1 MAGEEKKL
9 EAFSGKI
16 QNRFLIVLLSIFL
29 LMMVYLLVN
38 LWRTTGARFDAELQ
52 SYKETGK
59 FLSMNLSQDN
69 SIRMGVISGQKE
81 ILAPRFNST
90 FSTQKLTFLILT
102 NAENQVIYEKYQ
114 TQAGSEAISKK
125 DLFAII
131 SRKDPVEREM
141 VSGSGKKFW
150 VFLAPIKTE
159 AGTAAEQTFL
169 GEVILGMDLTEIHS
183 KRTNDRIMGIGV
195 AIILSM
201 IFMGALV
208 YLLRTVT
215 RPIVEISQFAKKIGA
230 GDFSIII
237 PVKSNDEI
245 GLLSQTIND
254 MVKGIQE
261 HSHKLQLLIYSIS
274 DTIETLSITINEIYQ
289 ISTQQATGATEQAA
303 SIQEVASTSK
313 EIAATAG
320 RIAQRSEEVSQTA
333 EKTSEASG
341 KGKEYMGGAVEGMEQ
356 IKERVNNVSS
366 RILEL
371 GEQSK
376 EISSVIN
383 IINEISEQTT
393 LLAFNAAIEAAGA
406 GEAGRRFSVVAGEV
420 RRLAGR
426 TLEATKMVREMVET
440 IQRLTN
446 QIVMLSE
453 EEMKTVENGGH
464 LVEGMGDYFA
474 HILSLVDTTTQAA
487 MEIKLST
494 QQQSTASEQMATTL
508 MEITQVVAESEKGA
522 KRIERAIDGLNEL
535 VRNLT
540 NLIGEKG

>member
-1 MAGEEKKL
+1 MTEEKKT
-9 EAFSGKI
+9 EQFIGRI
-16 QNRFLIVLLSIFL
+16 QTRFLSILLIIFL
-29 LMMVYLLVN
+29 IIMGALVYNSL
-38 LWRTTGARFDAELQ
+38 RATSQRFVAE
-52 SYKETGK
+52 KERYQEAGDY
-59 FLSMNLSQDN
+59 LSSTLSQDN

-81 ILAPRFNST
+81 ILAPRFENALQGKKLSFIMLT
-90 FSTQKLTFLILT
+90 NTEDQLVLDKYQKGFSTEEFKKQDLIKMI
-102 NAENQVIYEKYQ
+102 N
-114 TQAGSEAISKK
+114 
-125 DLFAII
+125 
-131 SRKDPVEREM
+131 RKETVT
-141 VSGSGKKFW
+141 SQLSSASGKKYLVIW
-150 VFLAPIKTE
+150 APVFTE
-159 AGTAAEQTFL
+159 AGIIADQTYL
-169 GEVILGMDLTEIHS
+169 GEIIMGFDINQIYR
-183 KRTNDRIMGIGV
+183 KRTTDIVTAGV
-195 AIILSM
+195 ITVVLSV
-201 IFMGALV
+201 IFFIALT

-215 RPIVEISQFAKKIGA
+215 APIREISDYARKIGG
-230 GDFSIII
+230 GDLSVQI
-237 PVKSNDEI
+237 PIRTNDEL
-245 GLLSQTIND
+245 GLLAKTINE
-254 MVKGIQE
+254 MVKGMEE

-274 DTIETLSITINEIYQ
+274 DTIETLSITINEIFQ

-320 RIAQRSEEVSQTA
+320 RIAQRSEEVSKTA
-333 EKTSEASG
+333 EKTSDASG
-341 KGKEYMGGAVEGMEQ
+341 KGKEYMGSVIEGMEQ
-356 IKERVNNVSS
+356 IKERVSNVSQ

-371 GEQSK
+371 GEQSQ

-453 EEMKTVENGGH
+453 EEMKTVDGGSH
-464 LVEGMGDYFA
+464 LVQGMGDYFG
-474 HILSLVDTTTQAA
+474 HILNMVDTTSQAA

-508 MEITQVVAESEKGA
+508 IEITQVVSESEKGA
-522 KRIERAIDGLNEL
+522 KKIERAIDGLNEL
-535 VRNLT
+535 VGKLT
-540 NLIGEKG
+540 GLISEKG